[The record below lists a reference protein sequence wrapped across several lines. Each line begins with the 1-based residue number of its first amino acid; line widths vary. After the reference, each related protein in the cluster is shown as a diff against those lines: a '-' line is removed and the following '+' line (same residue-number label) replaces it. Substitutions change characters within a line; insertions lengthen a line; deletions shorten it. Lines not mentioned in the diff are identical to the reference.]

1 MKKKIVAAILLVLL
15 AAAIVIYYVFPE
27 VLFNISISSLR
38 DRAGRSKESLQ
49 VDDHKVVFLEGGK
62 GDTILLIH
70 GFTADKDNW
79 TRFSQFITPKYRVV
93 AIDLPGFGE
102 SSKIESES
110 YGIPSQVR
118 RLESIVK
125 ALGLESFHIAGN
137 SMGGSIAGKYTVEY
151 PQKVLSQTLLNT
163 GGVFSC
169 EKSEFRKLLDKGE
182 NPLLLE
188 SAEDFERNLNFVFE
202 KPPAIPGSI
211 KRYLA
216 KQAIANKS
224 FNSKVFNDI
233 LKEGSLLESEL
244 HKIRTKTL
252 IVWGDKDK
260 LIHVSC
266 VDVLLKGI
274 KGSRAVIIKNCGH
287 LPMIERAEETAG
299 HYLDFLKGIL

>member
-1 MKKKIVAAILLVLL
+1 MKKKIIASIVFVFL
-15 AAAIVIYYVFPE
+15 AAAAVIYFAFPE
-27 VLFNISISSLR
+27 VLFNISISSMR
-38 DRAGRSKESLQ
+38 SSAGLSKGSLQ

-62 GDTILLIH
+62 GDTILLVH

-79 TRFSQFITPKYRVV
+79 TRFSQFLTPKYRVV

-110 YGIPSQVR
+110 YDIPAQVK
-118 RLESIVK
+118 RLDKIVT

-137 SMGGSIAGKYTVEY
+137 SMGGWIAGKYAVEY
-151 PQKVLSQTLLNT
+151 PQKVLSLGLLDT
-163 GGVFSC
+163 GGVVSC

-182 NPLLLE
+182 NPLLLD
-188 SAEDFERNLNFVFE
+188 SVEDFEKNMTFVFE

-216 KQAIANKS
+216 KQAIASKS
-224 FNSKVFNDI
+224 FNAKVFNDI
-233 LKEGSLLESEL
+233 MKEGSLLESDL
-244 HKIRTKTL
+244 QKIVAKTL
-252 IVWGDKDK
+252 VIWGDKDK

-274 KGSRAVIIKNCGH
+274 KDSKAAIIKNCGH

-299 HYLDFLKGIL
+299 HYLEFLKSIP